1 MENTHM
7 VPHRIVSRDEW
18 LAARK
23 TLLAKEKEHTRA
35 RDALSAERRALPW
48 VKLEK
53 EYVFDGQNGP
63 ETLGQ
68 LFAGRSQLIVKH
80 FMLGPDW
87 EEGCVG
93 CSFQTDH
100 FDGAL
105 PHLEH
110 HDVSLV
116 VVSRAPLAKI
126 EAFRRRMGW
135 GVKWVS
141 SYGGEFNF
149 DFHVSFTDE
158 DAARGEVYYNYEKQ
172 PFVSDELS
180 GESVFFKDSGG
191 AIFHTYSAYARG
203 TESLINTY
211 NFLDLTPRGRNETG
225 PRHNLTDWVR
235 HHDRYEDGGHVD
247 HTGRYVAP
255 ADPEQCCGPL
265 AASSQAKSA

>member
-1 MENTHM
+1 MEAHK
-7 VPHRIVSRDEW
+7 VVSRDEW

-23 TLLAKEKEHTRA
+23 ALLAKEKEHTRA

-48 VKLEK
+48 VKIEK
-53 EYVFDGQNGP
+53 VYVFDGPNGR
-63 ETLGQ
+63 ETLED

-110 HDVSLV
+110 HDVTLV
-116 VVSRAPLAKI
+116 AVSRAPLAKI
-126 EAFRRRMGW
+126 EAFRKRMGW

-141 SYGGEFNF
+141 SYGSDFNF
-149 DFHVSFTDE
+149 DFHVSFTEE
-158 DAARGEVYYNYEKQ
+158 DAARGRVYYNYEEQ

-180 GESVFFKDSGG
+180 GESVFFRDANGNV
-191 AIFHTYSAYARG
+191 FHTYSAYARG

-211 NFLDLTPRGRNETG
+211 NFLDLTPKGRNETG

-235 HHDRYEDGGHVD
+235 HHDRYDDGGRVD

-255 ADPEQCCGPL
+255 ERIEPCCEP
-265 AASSQAKSA
+265 AVERREEKTA

>member
-1 MENTHM
+1 MEE
-7 VPHRIVSRDEW
+7 HRIVSRDEW
-18 LAARK
+18 LATRK
-23 TLLAKEKEHTRA
+23 ALLAKEKEHTRA

-48 VKLEK
+48 VKVEK
-53 EYVFDGQNGP
+53 EYVFDGPNGR
-63 ETLGQ
+63 ETLGE

-110 HDVSLV
+110 HDVTLV
-116 VVSRAPLAKI
+116 AVSRAPFAKI
-126 EAFRRRMGW
+126 EAFKKRMGW

-141 SYGGEFNF
+141 SHDSDFNF
-149 DFHVSFTDE
+149 DFHVSFTPEDE
-158 DAARGEVYYNYEKQ
+158 ARGEVYYNYEKR

-180 GESVFFKDSGG
+180 GESVFFRDADGN
-191 AIFHTYSAYARG
+191 IFHTYSAYARG

-211 NFLDLTPRGRNETG
+211 NFLDLTPKGRNETG
-225 PRHNLTDWVR
+225 RGNLTDWVR
-235 HHDRYEDGGHVD
+235 HHDRYEDRGHVD
-247 HTGRYVAP
+247 HTGRYVASE
-255 ADPEQCCGPL
+255 DEGCCGPL
-265 AASSQAKSA
+265 AARGEEKTA